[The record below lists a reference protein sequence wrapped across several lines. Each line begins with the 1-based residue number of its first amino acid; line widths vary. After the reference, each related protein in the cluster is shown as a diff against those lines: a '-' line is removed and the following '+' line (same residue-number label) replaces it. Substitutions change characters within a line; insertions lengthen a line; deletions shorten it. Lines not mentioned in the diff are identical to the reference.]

1 MRRPRI
7 AVVSPFIDKCHGTE
21 RRVAEWVS
29 RLTGDYEFHVYS
41 ERVNDLDLSKIVWH
55 RVHGIPGPHLI
66 KYLWWFAANHLQ
78 RWWDRRFRGLRA
90 DLVYSPGINCMDAG
104 AISVHIVFAEF
115 YRQIQPELRFRQHPV
130 SFWPRLL
137 HRKLYY
143 RFIILLERRIYSRM
157 DTSLILIARKT
168 AEDLKRFYGRTDTLP
183 VVYLGLDHQ
192 IFNPEARKAL
202 RSNVRK
208 QLELEEGAFVLLLIG
223 NDWRKKGLATI
234 LEALKNLKN
243 ARLHLLV
250 AGQDDS
256 RPYQKQIQEYSLD
269 GKVHF
274 LPLRPDVIAYYAAG
288 DVYVGPSVEDTF
300 AQPPAEAMACG
311 LPVITSVTNGT
322 SEVMTDGVDGL
333 ILEDPTDAEELARL
347 IRRLYEDAEFRR
359 RLGENAARTAQQ
371 YTWENNAAEMRAL
384 FEQARRVRDGA
395 SPAVAARLQSPK
407 A

>member
-1 MRRPRI
+1 
-7 AVVSPFIDKCHGTE
+7 
-21 RRVAEWVS
+21 
-29 RLTGDYEFHVYS
+29 
-41 ERVNDLDLSKIVWH
+41 
-55 RVHGIPGPHLI
+55 
-66 KYLWWFAANHLQ
+66 
-78 RWWDRRFRGLRA
+78 
-90 DLVYSPGINCMDAG
+90 
-104 AISVHIVFAEF
+104 
-115 YRQIQPELRFRQHPV
+115 
-130 SFWPRLL
+130 
-137 HRKLYY
+137 
-143 RFIILLERRIYSRM
+143 
-157 DTSLILIARKT
+157 
-168 AEDLKRFYGRTDTLP
+168 LP

-395 SPAVAARLQSPK
+395 SPAVAARLQSP
-407 A
+407 